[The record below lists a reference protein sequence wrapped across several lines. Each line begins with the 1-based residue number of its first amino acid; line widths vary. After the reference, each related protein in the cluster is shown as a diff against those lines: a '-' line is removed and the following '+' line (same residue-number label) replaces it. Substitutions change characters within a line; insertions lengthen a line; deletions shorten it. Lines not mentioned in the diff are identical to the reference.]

1 MGTLNNKVTS
11 YTVKITDDQSL
22 KLKGCLEEKGYKF
35 KTVDHARFGASHDD
49 VSLCLYKSGKL
60 LIQGKGT
67 ADFVQFFLE
76 PEIIQEVRF
85 GYEEVLEG
93 FSGDRI
99 GVDESGK
106 GDYFGPLV
114 VAGVFLNAESEKKLR
129 EVNVRDSKKISPR
142 RIMELRKIIRHE
154 CRYSVVAIGPERY
167 NQLYLTMGNLNKILA
182 WGHARVIE
190 NILTKTSCRKAILDK
205 FGHKDLV
212 LKALMKKGRSI
223 EVEQKVR
230 GESDMAV
237 AAASILA
244 RAEFV
249 LRLKK
254 LSEEFD
260 VKLPLGNK
268 KDLVIAAGKSVVKKA
283 GMDALVRVGK
293 VHFKTTREI
302 LT

>member
-1 MGTLNNKVTS
+1 MGTLNKKVTS

-22 KLKGCLEEKGYKF
+22 KLKECLKEKGYRF
-35 KTVDHARFGASHDD
+35 KTVAHALFGASHDN

-67 ADFVQFFLE
+67 ADFMQYFLE
-76 PEIIQEVRF
+76 PEIIKEISF
-85 GYEEVLEG
+85 GYKEILEG
-93 FSGDRI
+93 FSGERI

-129 EVNVRDSKKISPR
+129 ELNVRDSKKISDR
-142 RIMELRKIIRHE
+142 RIMEMRKVIRRE

-167 NQLYLTMGNLNKILA
+167 NQLYITMGNLNKILA

-205 FGHKDLV
+205 FGQKDLV
-212 LKALMKKGRSI
+212 LNALMKKGRSI

-244 RAEFV
+244 RGEFV

-268 KDLVIAAGKSVVKKA
+268 KDLVIAAGRSVVKKS
-283 GMDALVRVGK
+283 GMDALVRAGK

-302 LT
+302 LA

>member
-1 MGTLNNKVTS
+1 MGTLNKKVTS
-11 YTVKITDDQSL
+11 YTVKITDEQSL
-22 KLKGCLEEKGYKF
+22 KLEEGLKARGYKF
-35 KTVDHARFGASHDD
+35 KTVAHAKFGASHDN
-49 VSLCLYKSGKL
+49 VSLSLFKSGKL

-67 ADFVQFFLE
+67 SEFVQFFLE
-76 PEIIQEVRF
+76 PEIIKEIRF

-93 FSGDRI
+93 FTGDRI

-114 VAGVFLNAESEKKLR
+114 VAGVFLNAASERKLR
-129 EVNVRDSKKISPR
+129 DANVRDSKKISPGK
-142 RIMELRKIIRHE
+142 IMELRKLIRRE

-167 NQLYLTMGNLNKILA
+167 NQLYITMGNLNKILA

-205 FGHKDLV
+205 FGHKELV
-212 LKALMKKGRSI
+212 LNALMKKGRSI

-244 RAEFV
+244 RGEFV

-254 LSEEFD
+254 LSEEFE

-283 GMDALVRVGK
+283 GMDALVQVGK
-293 VHFKTTREI
+293 IHFKTTREI
-302 LT
+302 LM